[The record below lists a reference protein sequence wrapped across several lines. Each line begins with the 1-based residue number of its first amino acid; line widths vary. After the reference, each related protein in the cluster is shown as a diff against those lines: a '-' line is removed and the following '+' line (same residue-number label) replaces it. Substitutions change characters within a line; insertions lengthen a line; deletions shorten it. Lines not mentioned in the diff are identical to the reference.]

1 MAQASPQS
9 ATPVFEFDAHIR
21 YSEVDH
27 RGLLTLPALINYF
40 QDASTFQSEVIG
52 MGMRWLKERHHG
64 WVLTHWQIVVDRY
77 PALCE
82 PVHVGTF
89 ASGFKGVT
97 ATRFF
102 YLSDQGGDLA
112 ARAKSTWAYM
122 DFAKGRPAR
131 APIRRRSRPTARPS
145 RLRCQPRSGASA
157 CPSTSNLATP
167 SPCGAGRSTPTSTST
182 TASTSRWRSRFSH
195 AKRARTSSASTIA
208 APRCSAM
215 SCTLPSR
222 KTRSAPSSRSTMP
235 NVRRLQSLSLRNG
248 APG

>member
-27 RGLLTLPALINYF
+27 RGLLTPPALINYF

-102 YLSDQGGDLA
+102 YLGDQDGDLV

-131 APIRRRSRPTARPS
+131 PDTAQVEAYGTAEPLEMPAEERRVRVPEH
-145 RLRCQPRSGASA
+145 LE
-157 CPSTSNLATP
+157 
-167 SPCGAGRSTPTSTST
+167 PCDPVT
-182 TASTSRWRSRFSH
+182 
-195 AKRARTSSASTIA
+195 
-208 APRCSAM
+208 
-215 SCTLPSR
+215 
-222 KTRSAPSSRSTMP
+222 
-235 NVRRLQSLSLRNG
+235 VRRGQIDTNEHVNNG
-248 APG
+248 QYVQMALEVLPRETSPHIIRVDYRRAAVLGDVVHPAVAQDEERTVVALDDAERAPFAIVEFA